1 MDLDEHIHLQDG
13 TVGLFGKFVRAVTG
27 ADGDGQS
34 IQTGFLDEF
43 DCLVGIGH
51 VLQTGAASAVSVLNA
66 AQAADLAFHRDSL
79 GVGQADHF
87 ARGLDVV
94 FKAGG
99 RLAIRHQRPIH
110 HDAGEAQFDGRL
122 AGFHAVAVVEV
133 HDQGNLGIEF
143 RCCQHQ
149 VIQELVLRI
158 RARAA
163 AGLNNDRRARL
174 LGRFHDCLNLLH
186 VIDVESSNTVAAFGR
201 FV

>member
-1 MDLDEHIHLQDG
+1 M
-13 TVGLFGKFVRAVTG
+13 TG

-43 DCLVGIGH
+43 NCLVGIGH
-51 VLQTGAASAVSVLNA
+51 MLQTRSASAVSVFNS
-66 AQAADLAFHRDSL
+66 AQHADLAFYRHALGMSVGDDFLGDS
-79 GVGQADHF
+79 H
-87 ARGLDVV
+87 VV
-94 FKAGG
+94 IECGWS
-99 RLAIRHQRPIH
+99 LAIGHQRAVH
-110 HDAGEAQFDGRL
+110 HHAGKAEIDGRL

-158 RARAA
+158 RAGAA

-186 VIDVESSNTVAAFGR
+186 IIDVESSNAVAAFGR